1 MNNDNDDLEFNNID
15 NNNNNNNNYNNN
27 NNNNNKDNKQKL
39 HKQQSIRFEPATGS
53 YRRITQIMSKNKLI
67 RGLSKKSSSLLDI
80 NNLNDDNDNDG
91 MKDNER
97 STFETYRIKMNY
109 ALYNTSIGI
118 FYNQLVLTLSTVS
131 CFQFIY
137 LTYTQSDN
145 DPTNKDY
152 TLFKNLEL
160 TIAIILL
167 FDWLIHFIVAD
178 NKTTYVTSF
187 YSMIDLLTVIPIFST
202 SDIVCPSKSVLH
214 HSASTYIAF
223 VLCGINTTRILRAL
237 KFRQLFE
244 YIDDEVYRAIANMGL
259 KITLMILFSSAV
271 MVI

>member
-1 MNNDNDDLEFNNID
+1 MNNDDNDDLEINNSDI
-15 NNNNNNNNYNNN
+15 
-27 NNNNNKDNKQKL
+27 KQKL
-39 HKQQSIRFEPATGS
+39 HKQQSIRFVPATGS

-67 RGLSKKSSSLLDI
+67 RGLSKKSSLLDI

-109 ALYNTSIGI
+109 ALYNTTIGI
-118 FYNQLVLTLSTVS
+118 FYNQLVLILSTVS

-145 DPTNKDY
+145 DPNSRDY

-160 TIAIILL
+160 TIATILL
-167 FDWLIHFIVAD
+167 FDWLVHFMVAD
-178 NKTTYVTSF
+178 NKTTFVTSF
-187 YSMIDLLTVIPIFST
+187 YSLIDILTVIPIFST
-202 SDIVCPSKSVLH
+202 YHITCPAKSEINYSPSKNL
-214 HSASTYIAF
+214 TF

-244 YIDDEVYRAIANMGL
+244 YIDDEVYRAIATMGL
-259 KITLMILFSSAV
+259 KITLMILFSSAL
-271 MVI
+271 MVIYIIIFNYYYDDHDHN